1 MSQAATLAHATTS
14 VLAQPLLGYKPCG
27 CLGVISPLSN
37 RGCHR
42 CFSSH
47 WLKQCQDCSGSGTL
61 TKAQRQTNSQPRLER
76 CGRCMGTGWVPCP
89 QKEVQQAEA
98 ACREPEVVEVPE
110 FVEEQASVETPAHRT
125 PSRKA
130 KLAESKQ
137 RRKPGPQPG
146 FKKRREE
153 EAAAAKAKSQP
164 SLAPETVEPQ
174 AEAETEAEA
183 EVVEVPAGSFTGDLS

>member
-1 MSQAATLAHATTS
+1 MTTFAPVAPAAAIELD
-14 VLAQPLLGYKPCG
+14 YKLCG
-27 CLGVISPLSN
+27 CKGIIAPMSN

-47 WLKQCQDCSGSGTL
+47 WLKRCVDCLGLGTL
-61 TKAQRQTNSQPRLER
+61 TKALRQTNSHPRVER

-89 QKEVQQAEA
+89 LREVAEAEA
-98 ACREPEVVEVPE
+98 AMREPEIVEVPE
-110 FVEEQASVETPAHRT
+110 YVEPQARVETLVHRT
-125 PSRKA
+125 PARKQ

-153 EAAAAKAKSQP
+153 ALAQAKSQP

-174 AEAETEAEA
+174 
-183 EVVEVPAGSFTGDLS
+183 EVAPGSFTAANN

>member
-1 MSQAATLAHATTS
+1 MQALATSSTS
-14 VLAQPLLGYKPCG
+14 TEELPLDYKPCG
-27 CLGVISPLSN
+27 CLGIIAPLSN

-47 WLKQCQDCSGSGTL
+47 WLKRCVDCLGLGTL
-61 TKAQRQTNSQPRLER
+61 TKALRQTNSHPRVER

-89 QKEVQQAEA
+89 LREVQQAEA
-98 ACREPEVVEVPE
+98 STREPEVVEVPE
-110 FVEEQASVETPAHRT
+110 FVEPTIETPAHRT
-125 PSRKA
+125 SARKQ

-153 EAAAAKAKSQP
+153 EARAKSQP
-164 SLAPETVEPQ
+164 SLAPEAVEPHIPTS
-174 AEAETEAEA
+174 EEENGEG
-183 EVVEVPAGSFTGDLS
+183 VEVPAGSFTGDLTGDLT